1 MAGKNSVRIPV
12 ALELE
17 SEDIIKDYKATINKM
32 SNIDDLQ
39 SQFKELLKLQK
50 QYIDKANASADPMTK
65 ALNLQG
71 VKAYSEMLS
80 RVQSQVSKID
90 KTKLSDFTLP
100 KLQFDDKEILNSVN
114 NIDKAVKGVLRDME
128 NIGKSTGL
136 GNLFKGIGSDSIKK
150 FYQERIESSSDA
162 VKYELKN
169 NRLSIESIEK
179 LLDTMQQYE
188 IFNKKI
194 LKKSGTIS
202 TNVEDVLPK
211 NLLKNENLFKNI
223 SLDELQVRWKK
234 ITTPDVVDNVRS
246 AIIGNLSSRAMNKP
260 LYIPTDGLIMNSE
273 VANDF
278 GAYQKKIDAAKL
290 SLKEIGKE
298 FTQLNENV
306 DPAELSF
313 KTKDGKDDIEQMNKY
328 LDMAFKIKS
337 AIQDVKSLS
346 SAIGIGEKDSLKLS
360 DFGLARFDTVFDDI
374 MGKPNTRV
382 ISEYFNQVEESITR
396 SFNKAMGDVGD
407 DSEKVLRT
415 KLSQINQIITDGT
428 KLSYINES
436 NLSEELDAT
445 LGKENSLN
453 LVLIQRQKIMSELVK
468 KGYQL
473 SEKELQ
479 ANSATIQ
486 AEQIRKG
493 YMPVFGPN
501 GNVGSGS
508 GDGNSNYSN
517 DEVANLK
524 KEYADITVEV
534 EKYKQQITEL
544 TAKLQEYRTVSN
556 QPDNFKA
563 KLLATEQ
570 ALEAAQQKITELNQ
584 KISDWKDRVEQE
596 AIINSSGYTVH
607 QSDYD
612 ALVSTLEKVK
622 AEAQNT
628 KDELEQLK
636 ATSVQLGEG
645 EQVVKGGDSGTIKEL
660 GEAVKALQARMNKA
674 EEILKDVPEGMNGL
688 KQLSG
693 QIGKMSGN
701 FNEDG
706 SLKNL
711 GKTSEELSEQFKAL
725 ETKFEERLNQKIAE
739 IEKKSYK
746 EKSPN
751 RKFNL
756 VGSLKDLK
764 VVVKSQND
772 TLTSAT
778 DTAQKNTAIKT
789 EETTQELYK
798 ETEAY
803 KTLADAVEKYNTL
816 TAQHLGENDFDARIK
831 RLQDMQACV
840 EKIIAGVENYE
851 GKANELSALTLQS
864 KKGNISIQDSTKLDT
879 LMSKLQAG
887 VDKNVDKKNQFA
899 QLEEE
904 AKKFEAAVNE
914 YDQKFQSIIS
924 QKVTSSKQF
933 SAMKRSLQDMSNS
946 LDAIMEKYDTFKGQD
961 FYSSDFA
968 DRGEAIRGKVKD
980 ASLDLNE
987 ISKYKGFEE
996 EILTIQAKYSESL
1009 KRQKQ
1014 EQDTVVE
1021 AARKKAEA
1029 EKQASEAAKSN
1040 ETGIPANMLVA
1051 EKSREEQKRKA
1062 LERQAAQQAAQT
1074 SSSPSNFAGQSQQE
1088 IDAVNAI
1095 DKTVQALTE
1104 HIQNKTTAIKTE
1116 ATTMSEAAQSEVG
1129 SVEKISSAVTDLNNK
1144 ITSVTRINIS
1154 DNASL
1159 TNPITVSATI
1169 GEAQIAAIRE
1179 KIVAAFNENNPVPI
1193 SFVPKIEGIR
1203 EQITKAIGKAPIELK
1218 SSKTTNIFK
1227 IEKLTV
1233 SKKVVNELKNSIA
1246 EKLDSVQVKSFDVK
1260 SAAEKIKTD
1269 LGELLSDVKLRFDTS
1284 ELESDIK
1291 EAMDNAAAQREVKE
1305 PDEKQ
1310 KDEPN
1315 PTQKAAYTRAK
1326 NDIEK
1331 ITADAKKASEQIAQ
1345 YLPENLKRELTNTV
1359 NVLSD
1364 MKPLANLDD
1373 AGAMSEWVAQSR
1385 VIADN
1390 WKTLN
1395 NKIQGDL
1402 KSSGHMADVFV
1413 NSMSNVKYASE
1424 MNKDLDTTENK
1435 FKETFKGD
1443 QLEAFNAQL
1452 AKIRE
1457 QLKAINSGETAYN
1470 IGNVQSVI
1478 DDMSALNN
1486 MTDRFTTVNNAKT
1499 DIDKM
1504 INKLNTAQNAVRGR
1518 GTQGQQF
1525 TNEITALMNQVKA
1538 LETERNRLA
1547 TGTDE
1552 DISAFILKVEDA
1564 GKSVDDLKRRASDFK
1579 IGDNAAASADK
1590 LKAKFDDL
1598 IYKAQD
1604 FKSKNSKMNRDS
1616 GLVAQYNEIIRLA
1629 QTAERTTKNFNEINA
1644 KFNALKA
1651 TVMSKG
1657 LTGRSLGDE
1666 LGYIASKIGLKAM
1679 LGGSVYRVLGYFRQM
1694 VTVVKELDTGMT
1706 TLKRVTSATSQEY
1719 VKFLKD
1725 ASESA
1730 HEIGSTIKDV
1740 VDATGEFS
1748 KLGYSLSEATKLGQ
1762 AATTYAN
1769 VGFMD
1774 TANAIE
1780 SMSSVIQGFRINA
1793 NDAMS
1798 VVDKMNQIGNSYAIS
1813 SEGVGEALK
1822 RSASSLVAAG
1832 NTLDESIALVTAGNT
1847 VLQDP
1852 ESVANGIKVIGM
1864 RIRGKLCCHHIKKLI
1879 CSHAKSEMITI

>member
-1 MAGKNSVRIPV
+1 MAGKNSVRIPI

-17 SEDIIKDYKATINKM
+17 SEDIIKDYKAMIGKM
-32 SNIDDLQ
+32 SSIDDLQ

-50 QYIDKANASADPMTK
+50 QYIDKANASVDPMTK

-90 KTKLSDFTLP
+90 KTKLSDFALP

-211 NLLKNENLFKNI
+211 NLLKDENLFKNI

-290 SLKEIGKE
+290 GLKEIGKE

-346 SAIGIGEKDSLKLS
+346 SAIGIGEKDALKLS
-360 DFGLARFDTVFDDI
+360 DFGLTRFDTVFDDI
-374 MGKPNTRV
+374 MGKSNTGV
-382 ISEYFNQVEESITR
+382 IYKYLDQVEESITS

-445 LGKENSLN
+445 LGKENALN

-508 GDGNSNYSN
+508 GDGDSNYSN

-524 KEYADITVEV
+524 KEYADITAEA

-556 QPDNFKA
+556 QPDIFKA
-563 KLLATEQ
+563 KLLATER

-622 AEAQNT
+622 TEAQKS

-711 GKTSEELSEQFKAL
+711 GKTSEELSEQLKAL

-756 VGSLKDLK
+756 AGSLKDLK

-772 TLTSAT
+772 TLTSAA

-831 RLQDMQACV
+831 RLQDMQSCV

-887 VDKNVDKKNQFA
+887 VDRNVDKKNQFA

-924 QKVTSSKQF
+924 QKVTSGKQF

-1040 ETGIPANMLVA
+1040 ETGISANMSVA

-1095 DKTVQALTE
+1095 DKTVQTLTE
-1104 HIQNKTTAIKTE
+1104 HIQNKTTAIKAE

-1129 SVEKISSAVTDLNNK
+1129 SVEKISSAVMDLNNK
-1144 ITSVTRINIS
+1144 ITSIARINIS
-1154 DNASL
+1154 DNANL

-1169 GEAQIAAIRE
+1169 GEVQIAAIRE

-1305 PDEKQ
+1305 PDEKP
-1310 KDEPN
+1310 KDEPS

-1390 WKTLN
+1390 WTTLN
-1395 NKIQGDL
+1395 DKIQGDL
-1402 KSSGHMADVFV
+1402 KNSGHMADVFV

-1470 IGNVQSVI
+1470 TGNVQSVI

-1486 MTDRFTTVNNAKT
+1486 MTDRFTAVNNAKT

-1552 DISAFILKVEDA
+1552 DINAFILKVEDA

-1706 TLKRVTSATSQEY
+1706 TLKRVTEETSKTYQDFLVSAGTQ
-1719 VKFLKD
+1719 
-1725 ASESA
+1725 A
-1730 HEIGSTIKDV
+1730 HNLGSTISELV
-1740 VDATGEFS
+1740 NSTGDFAR
-1748 KLGYSLSEATKLGQ
+1748 LGYSLQEANELAKN
-1762 AATTYAN
+1762 AVMYSN
-1769 VGFMD
+1769 VGWLD
-1774 TANAIE
+1774 INTATADMTSTMKAFDIAAQD
-1780 SMSSVIQGFRINA
+1780 SIKI
-1793 NDAMS
+1793 
-1798 VVDKMNQIGNSYAIS
+1798 VDVFDILG
-1813 SEGVGEALK
+1813 
-1822 RSASSLVAAG
+1822 
-1832 NTLDESIALVTAGNT
+1832 
-1847 VLQDP
+1847 
-1852 ESVANGIKVIGM
+1852 
-1864 RIRGKLCCHHIKKLI
+1864 KKLP
-1879 CSHAKSEMITI
+1879 SVTISVKRWRHLRPSKDIVFIIIPIIWQKELY

>member
-32 SNIDDLQ
+32 SSIDDLQ

-50 QYIDKANASADPMTK
+50 QYIDKANASVDPMTK

-114 NIDKAVKGVLRDME
+114 NIDKAVKGIISDME
-128 NIGKSTGL
+128 NVGKSTGL

-211 NLLKNENLFKNI
+211 NLLKDENLFKNI

-298 FTQLNENV
+298 FVQLNENV
-306 DPAELSF
+306 DSAELSF

-517 DEVANLK
+517 DEIANLK
-524 KEYADITVEV
+524 KEYADITAEA

-596 AIINSSGYTVH
+596 AIINSSGYTVY

-622 AEAQNT
+622 TEAQKS

-706 SLKNL
+706 SLKSL

-756 VGSLKDLK
+756 AGSLKDLK

-772 TLTSAT
+772 TPTSAA

-851 GKANELSALTLQS
+851 GKANELSSLTLQS

-887 VDKNVDKKNQFA
+887 VDRNVDKKNQ
-899 QLEEE
+899 LEE

-924 QKVTSSKQF
+924 QKVTSGKQF

-946 LDAIMEKYDTFKGQD
+946 LDTIMEKYDTFKGQD

-987 ISKYKGFEE
+987 ISKYTGFEE

-1040 ETGIPANMLVA
+1040 ETGTSANMSVA
-1051 EKSREEQKRKA
+1051 ERSREEWKRKA
-1062 LERQAAQQAAQT
+1062 LERQAAQQATQT
-1074 SSSPSNFAGQSQQE
+1074 SSSSSSNFAGQSQQE

-1095 DKTVQALTE
+1095 DKTVQTLTE
-1104 HIQNKTTAIKTE
+1104 HIQNKTTAIKAE
-1116 ATTMSEAAQSEVG
+1116 ATAMSEAAQSEVG
-1129 SVEKISSAVTDLNNK
+1129 SVEKISSAVTELNNK

-1154 DNASL
+1154 DNANL
-1159 TNPITVSATI
+1159 TNPITVSAAI

-1193 SFVPKIEGIR
+1193 SFVPKVEGIR

-1233 SKKVVNELKNSIA
+1233 SKKVVNDLKNSIA

-1269 LGELLSDVKLRFDTS
+1269 LGNMLSDVKLRFDTS

-1291 EAMDNAAAQREVKE
+1291 EAMDNATAQREVKE
-1305 PDEKQ
+1305 TDEKP
-1310 KDEPN
+1310 KDEPDS
-1315 PTQKAAYTRAK
+1315 TQKAAYTRAK

-1395 NKIQGDL
+1395 DKIQGDL
-1402 KSSGHMADVFV
+1402 KNSGHMADVFV

-1457 QLKAINSGETAYN
+1457 QLKAINSGETVYN
-1470 IGNVQSVI
+1470 TGNVQSVI
-1478 DDMSALNN
+1478 NDMSALNN
-1486 MTDRFTTVNNAKT
+1486 MTDRFTAVNNAKT

-1552 DISAFILKVEDA
+1552 DINAFILKVEDA

-1579 IGDNAAASADK
+1579 IGDNAVASADK

-1706 TLKRVTSATSQEY
+1706 NLKRVSEETEATYQKFLTSTAKQARELGATMSAVVDSTSA
-1719 VKFLKD
+1719 
-1725 ASESA
+1725 
-1730 HEIGSTIKDV
+1730 
-1740 VDATGEFS
+1740 FS
-1748 KLGYSLSEATKLGQ
+1748 RLGYNLSDANELAKN
-1762 AATTYAN
+1762 AIMYSN
-1769 VGFMD
+1769 VGWIDVD
-1774 TANAIE
+1774 TATNDIVSTMKAFNIE
-1780 SMSSVIQGFRINA
+1780 AKESSKI
-1793 NDAMS
+1793 
-1798 VVDKMNQIGNSYAIS
+1798 VDTFDILGK
-1813 SEGVGEALK
+1813 K
-1822 RSASSLVAAG
+1822 
-1832 NTLDESIALVTAGNT
+1832 IALGNY
-1847 VLQDP
+1847 
-1852 ESVANGIKVIGM
+1852 IG
-1864 RIRGKLCCHHIKKLI
+1864 
-1879 CSHAKSEMITI
+1879 

>member
-114 NIDKAVKGVLRDME
+114 NIDKAIKGVISDME

-150 FYQERIESSSDA
+150 FYQGRIESSSDA

-211 NLLKNENLFKNI
+211 NLLKDENLFKNI

-306 DPAELSF
+306 DSAELSF

-346 SAIGIGEKDSLKLS
+346 SAIGLGEKDALKLS

-374 MGKPNTRV
+374 MGKSNTAV
-382 ISEYFNQVEESITR
+382 IYKYLDQVEDNIAK
-396 SFNKAMGDVGD
+396 SFNKAMGDIGD

-415 KLSQINQIITDGT
+415 KLSQINQIIADGT
-428 KLSYINES
+428 KLGYINES

-445 LGKENSLN
+445 LGKENALN

-493 YMPVFGPN
+493 YMPVFGTN
-501 GNVGSGS
+501 GNVGAGS
-508 GDGNSNYSN
+508 GDGDGNYGN

-645 EQVVKGGDSGTIKEL
+645 EQVVKGGDSETIKEL
-660 GEAVKALQARMNKA
+660 GEAIKALQARMNKA
-674 EEILKDVPEGMNGL
+674 EGILKDVPEGMNGL

-756 VGSLKDLK
+756 AGSLKDLK
-764 VVVKSQND
+764 VIVKSQND
-772 TLTSAT
+772 TPTSAA

-851 GKANELSALTLQS
+851 GKANELSVLTLQS

-887 VDKNVDKKNQFA
+887 VDKNVDQKNQFA

-924 QKVTSSKQF
+924 QKVTSGKQF

-1040 ETGIPANMLVA
+1040 ETDISANMSVA

-1095 DKTVQALTE
+1095 DKTVQTLTE
-1104 HIQNKTTAIKTE
+1104 HIQNKTTAIKAE
-1116 ATTMSEAAQSEVG
+1116 ATAMSEAAQSEVG

-1144 ITSVTRINIS
+1144 ITSIARIDIS
-1154 DNASL
+1154 GNANL
-1159 TNPITVSATI
+1159 TNPIAVSATI
-1169 GEAQIAAIRE
+1169 GEAQITAIRE

-1260 SAAEKIKTD
+1260 SAAEKMKTA

-1291 EAMDNAAAQREVKE
+1291 EAMDNATAQREVKE
-1305 PDEKQ
+1305 PDEKP
-1310 KDEPN
+1310 KDEPS
-1315 PTQKAAYTRAK
+1315 PIQKAAYTRAK

-1359 NVLSD
+1359 NVLND
-1364 MKPLANLDD
+1364 MKPLENLDD

-1395 NKIQGDL
+1395 DKIQGDL
-1402 KSSGHMADVFV
+1402 KNSGHMADVFV

-1470 IGNVQSVI
+1470 TGNVQSVI

-1486 MTDRFTTVNNAKT
+1486 MTDRFTAVNNAKT

-1518 GTQGQQF
+1518 GAQGQQF

-1538 LETERNRLA
+1538 LETERDRLA

-1552 DISAFILKVEDA
+1552 DINAFILKVEDA

-1579 IGDNAAASADK
+1579 IGNNAAASADK

-1694 VTVVKELDTGMT
+1694 VSVVKELDTGMT
-1706 TLKRVTSATSQEY
+1706 NLKRVSEETEVTYQKFLTSSAKQARELGATMSAVVDSTSA
-1719 VKFLKD
+1719 
-1725 ASESA
+1725 
-1730 HEIGSTIKDV
+1730 
-1740 VDATGEFS
+1740 FS
-1748 KLGYSLSEATKLGQ
+1748 RLGYNLSDANELAKN
-1762 AATTYAN
+1762 AIMYSN
-1769 VGFMD
+1769 VGWIDVD
-1774 TANAIE
+1774 TATNDIVSTMKAFNIE
-1780 SMSSVIQGFRINA
+1780 AKESSKI
-1793 NDAMS
+1793 
-1798 VVDKMNQIGNSYAIS
+1798 VDTFDILGK
-1813 SEGVGEALK
+1813 K
-1822 RSASSLVAAG
+1822 
-1832 NTLDESIALVTAGNT
+1832 IALGNY
-1847 VLQDP
+1847 
-1852 ESVANGIKVIGM
+1852 IG
-1864 RIRGKLCCHHIKKLI
+1864 
-1879 CSHAKSEMITI
+1879 

>member
-17 SEDIIKDYKATINKM
+17 SEDIIKDYKATISKM

-80 RVQSQVSKID
+80 RIQSQVNKID
-90 KTKLSDFTLP
+90 KTKLSDFALP
-100 KLQFDDKEILNSVN
+100 KLQLDDKEILNSVN

-211 NLLKNENLFKNI
+211 NLLKDENLFKNI

-298 FTQLNENV
+298 FVQLNENV
-306 DPAELSF
+306 DSAELSF

-346 SAIGIGEKDSLKLS
+346 SAIGIGEKDALKLS

-374 MGKPNTRV
+374 MGKSNTAV
-382 ISEYFNQVEESITR
+382 IYKYLDQVEESITS

-445 LGKENSLN
+445 LGKENALN

-544 TAKLQEYRTVSN
+544 TAKLQEYRTISN

-584 KISDWKDRVEQE
+584 KISDLNDKLEFDSIVGSDGFVINQE
-596 AIINSSGYTVH
+596 N
-607 QSDYD
+607 YD
-612 ALVSTLEKVK
+612 NLVSALEKVK
-622 AEAQNT
+622 AEAQKS

-645 EQVVKGGDSGTIKEL
+645 EQVVKAGNSEAIKEL
-660 GEAVKALQARMNKA
+660 GEAIKALQARMNKA

-756 VGSLKDLK
+756 AGSLKDLK

-778 DTAQKNTAIKT
+778 
-789 EETTQELYK
+789 
-798 ETEAY
+798 
-803 KTLADAVEKYNTL
+803 
-816 TAQHLGENDFDARIK
+816 
-831 RLQDMQACV
+831 
-840 EKIIAGVENYE
+840 
-851 GKANELSALTLQS
+851 
-864 KKGNISIQDSTKLDT
+864 
-879 LMSKLQAG
+879 
-887 VDKNVDKKNQFA
+887 
-899 QLEEE
+899 
-904 AKKFEAAVNE
+904 
-914 YDQKFQSIIS
+914 
-924 QKVTSSKQF
+924 
-933 SAMKRSLQDMSNS
+933 
-946 LDAIMEKYDTFKGQD
+946 
-961 FYSSDFA
+961 
-968 DRGEAIRGKVKD
+968 
-980 ASLDLNE
+980 
-987 ISKYKGFEE
+987 
-996 EILTIQAKYSESL
+996 
-1009 KRQKQ
+1009 
-1014 EQDTVVE
+1014 
-1021 AARKKAEA
+1021 
-1029 EKQASEAAKSN
+1029 
-1040 ETGIPANMLVA
+1040 
-1051 EKSREEQKRKA
+1051 
-1062 LERQAAQQAAQT
+1062 QT
-1074 SSSPSNFAGQSQQE
+1074 SSSSSNFAGQSQQE

-1095 DKTVQALTE
+1095 DKTVQTLTE
-1104 HIQNKTTAIKTE
+1104 HIQNKTTAIKAE
-1116 ATTMSEAAQSEVG
+1116 ATAMSEAAQSEVG

-1144 ITSVTRINIS
+1144 ITSIARIDIS
-1154 DNASL
+1154 GNTNL

-1193 SFVPKIEGIR
+1193 SFTPKIEGIR

-1246 EKLDSVQVKSFDVK
+1246 EKLDSIQVKSFDVK

-1305 PDEKQ
+1305 LDEKP
-1310 KDEPN
+1310 KDEPS
-1315 PTQKAAYTRAK
+1315 PTQKAAYTRTK

-1395 NKIQGDL
+1395 DKIQGDL
-1402 KSSGHMADVFV
+1402 KNSGRMADVFV
-1413 NSMSNVKYASE
+1413 NSMSNVKYTSE
-1424 MNKDLDTTENK
+1424 MNKDLDATENK
-1435 FKETFKGD
+1435 FKEMFKDD

-1452 AKIRE
+1452 TKIRE
-1457 QLKAINSGETAYN
+1457 QLKAINSGEAAYN
-1470 IGNVQSVI
+1470 TGSVQSVI

-1486 MTDRFTTVNNAKT
+1486 MTDRFSAVNNAKT
-1499 DIDKM
+1499 DINKM

-1538 LETERNRLA
+1538 LEAERDRLA

-1552 DISAFILKVEDA
+1552 DINAFILKVEDA

-1579 IGDNAAASADK
+1579 IDDNAAASADK

-1694 VTVVKELDTGMT
+1694 VSVVKELDTGMT
-1706 TLKRVTSATSQEY
+1706 TLKRVTEETSKTYQDFLVSAGTQ
-1719 VKFLKD
+1719 
-1725 ASESA
+1725 A
-1730 HEIGSTIKDV
+1730 HNLGSTISELV
-1740 VDATGEFS
+1740 NSTGDFAR
-1748 KLGYSLSEATKLGQ
+1748 LGYSLQEANELAKN
-1762 AATTYAN
+1762 AVMYSN
-1769 VGFMD
+1769 VGWLD
-1774 TANAIE
+1774 INTATADMTSTMKAFDIAAQD
-1780 SMSSVIQGFRINA
+1780 SIKI
-1793 NDAMS
+1793 
-1798 VVDKMNQIGNSYAIS
+1798 VDVFDILG
-1813 SEGVGEALK
+1813 
-1822 RSASSLVAAG
+1822 
-1832 NTLDESIALVTAGNT
+1832 
-1847 VLQDP
+1847 
-1852 ESVANGIKVIGM
+1852 
-1864 RIRGKLCCHHIKKLI
+1864 KKLP
-1879 CSHAKSEMITI
+1879 SVTISVKRWRHLRPSKDIVFIIIPIIWQKELY